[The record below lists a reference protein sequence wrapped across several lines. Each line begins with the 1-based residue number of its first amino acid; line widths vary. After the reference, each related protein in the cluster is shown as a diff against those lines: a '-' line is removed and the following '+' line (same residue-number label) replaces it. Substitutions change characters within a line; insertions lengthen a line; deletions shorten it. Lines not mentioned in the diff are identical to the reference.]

1 VELGTFGAILKFAFE
16 IESESINFY
25 KKLSENAQGDLKDLL
40 SSFIEASKKNQQL
53 IERTR
58 RMNVAEMILETI
70 TGFDSD
76 KYVVDLQ
83 ASNDLRHCLN
93 KAINLEEKSAQFYMD
108 ASNKLSFLPDVKR
121 ILEKLGKDREGRIS
135 KLKTI
140 SV

>member
-93 KAINLEEKSAQFYMD
+93 KAINLEEKSAQFYID

>member
-1 VELGTFGAILKFAFE
+1 MELGTFGAILKFAFE

-93 KAINLEEKSAQFYMD
+93 KAINLEEKSAQFYID

>member
-83 ASNDLRHCLN
+83 ASNDLRDCLN